1 MASRASR
8 LSQPSNFE
16 KDRSQS
22 EKCHRRWP
30 PNRRERRKKKKSP
43 LKHLPEGVTI
53 AQCVDALW
61 LKAEGDRI
69 ETPICKKSGE
79 NYECGVGGG
88 EGRKGKYES
97 EIAVFQL
104 GM

>member
-1 MASRASR
+1 MASKQARKT
-8 LSQPSNFE
+8 QE
-16 KDRSQS
+16 
-22 EKCHRRWP
+22 
-30 PNRRERRKKKKSP
+30 KKKP
-43 LKHLPEGVTI
+43 IETPPVTI